1 VQRQG
6 SVRGFSIGVAAL
18 LEDLGVDQA
27 AKGWAGSPPD
37 LARAA
42 RLKQTLAAGQ
52 ARAGHLEQACATV
65 EGVARIYRR
74 LGNPEPARYHPELAL
89 ALTAWGLWS
98 SRLAR
103 WDEATAELSEA
114 VELYRELLGRAG
126 RQRVMHRIRLRS
138 GLAVALSNLGTALS
152 ESGRH
157 DAATEAAEE
166 SVAVLR
172 RLRARN
178 PVYRML
184 ARSNPVA
191 FEHGLAAALNNLGLV
206 LAARGDRERAC
217 ELAASTAAS
226 YRRLAELAPVVFESE
241 LARALHNLGLAA
253 NEVGQSD
260 TALAATRE
268 AVRLHRELLLP
279 QRSDQ
284 RQDLARALCA
294 FARVRV
300 SGSAELD
307 EALDAAHDAVGLL
320 EQLTEARPET
330 FTGDLHVAYQT
341 VSLVRDARR
350 GPGEGRGR
358 GPLR

>member
-1 VQRQG
+1 MERQG

-18 LEDLGVDQA
+18 LEDLGVDRRPDE
-27 AKGWAGSPPD
+27 WAGSPPD

-52 ARAGHLEQACATV
+52 ARAGHLEQACSTV

-74 LGNPEPARYHPELAL
+74 LGAPEPARYHPELAL

-103 WDEATAELSEA
+103 WNEATLELSEA
-114 VELYRELLGRAG
+114 VELYRELLARAAPL
-126 RQRVMHRIRLRS
+126 RVMHRIRLWS
-138 GLAVALSNLGTALS
+138 GLAVALSNLGAALS

-157 DAATEAAEE
+157 PEATEAAEE

-206 LAARGDRERAC
+206 LAARGHREQAC
-217 ELAASTAAS
+217 ELAASTVAS
-226 YRRLAELAPVVFESE
+226 YRRLADLAPVVFESE

-253 NEVGQSD
+253 DEVGRPD

-268 AVRLHRELLLP
+268 AVRRHRELLLP
-279 QRSDQ
+279 QRTDQ

-294 FARVRV
+294 FARVRA
-300 SGSAELD
+300 GLPAELA
-307 EALDAAHDAVGLL
+307 EALEAATDAVDLL
-320 EQLTEARPET
+320 EQLADTRPDT
-330 FTGDLHVAYQT
+330 VTGDLHVAYQT
-341 VSLVRDARR
+341 ASLLRAALEAPSPGPDA
-350 GPGEGRGR
+350 PA
-358 GPLR
+358 